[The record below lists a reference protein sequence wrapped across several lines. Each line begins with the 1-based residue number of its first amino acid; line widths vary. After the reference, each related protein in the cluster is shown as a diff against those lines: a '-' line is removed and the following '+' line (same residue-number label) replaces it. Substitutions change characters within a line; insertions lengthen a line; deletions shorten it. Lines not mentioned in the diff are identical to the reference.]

1 VAVGAGAGFGVAVGA
16 GAGAGLGEGIGP
28 TALLQVVPFSVK
40 AAGTALMPL

>member
-1 VAVGAGAGFGVAVGA
+1 VAVGAGAGLGVA
-16 GAGAGLGEGIGP
+16 AGAGLGEGIGP